1 MEKKREDFFE
11 FEENDEDIVE
21 DILEEFNDRLMK
33 LQQEFDVFQEQER
46 VLEEQYDE
54 LQYQYREQIEVL
66 RQVREREKERII

>member
-33 LQQEFDVFQEQER
+33 L
-46 VLEEQYDE
+46 
-54 LQYQYREQIEVL
+54 
-66 RQVREREKERII
+66 

>member
-1 MEKKREDFFE
+1 MEKREDFFE